1 MVLGRKIFILLTV
14 FVLSSFEVMARDKL
28 AVVYPEVPSPANLV
42 FEEIIAGIEASHP
55 QNLLIRAISR
65 TESPDESLAWVNEQ
79 QPDMLIALGKRG
91 YRIAKYI
98 YKERPVAI
106 GALPIRPNG
115 ISGISLLADPGILF
129 DSLKNLAPDISV
141 INVVYSPSSRW
152 LMSIAAEEAA
162 EKGLELKPTEV
173 KNIKE
178 AISTYDAL
186 LKEIDPSKEAVWVP
200 VDKITAHE
208 QVILPSL
215 LEKSWEQN
223 LVLFSSKPAHAKRG
237 ALFSV
242 FPDNQALGQQLVKM
256 VTQIYQSHNETGVVP
271 LQDMKLAVNLR
282 TAAHLGFDYKS
293 QQKEQFH
300 LTFPQ

>member
-1 MVLGRKIFILLTV
+1 MVLGRKIFFLLTFFV
-14 FVLSSFEVMARDKL
+14 FSSFEVIARDKL

-42 FEEIIAGIEASHP
+42 FEEIIAGIEDSHP
-55 QNLLIRAISR
+55 DNLLIKAIPR
-65 TESPDESLAWVNEQ
+65 TESPDESLAWVNQQ

-98 YKERPVAI
+98 YKDRPVAI

-115 ISGISLLADPGILF
+115 ISGISLLADPGVLF

-162 EKGLELKPTEV
+162 EKGLTFKHIEV
-173 KNIKE
+173 KNIKD

-186 LKEIDPSKEAVWVP
+186 LKEIDPTKEAVWLP

-208 QVILPSL
+208 QVILPNL

-256 VTQIYQSHNETGVVP
+256 VKEIYRSHNEAGVLP
-271 LQDMKLAVNLR
+271 LQDMKIAVNLR

>member
-1 MVLGRKIFILLTV
+1 MVLGRKIIYSLFLCWVT
-14 FVLSSFEVMARDKL
+14 SSPLAARESL

-42 FEEIIAGIEASHP
+42 FEEIIAGIQAAHP
-55 QNLLIRAISR
+55 NNLMIKAIRSS
-65 TESPDESLAWVNEQ
+65 ESPDESLAWVNEN
-79 QPDMLIALGKRG
+79 QPEMLIALGKRG

-98 YKERPVAI
+98 YKDRPVAI

-115 ISGISLLADPGILF
+115 ISGISLLADPGIIF
-129 DSLKNLAPDISV
+129 DSLKSLAPNIKT
-141 INVVYSPSSRW
+141 INVVYSPGSRW
-152 LMSIAAEEAA
+152 LISIAAKQAQA
-162 EKGLELKPTEV
+162 KGLTFNHIEV
-173 KNIKE
+173 KNIKD
-178 AISTYDAL
+178 AISTYDQL
-186 LKEIDPSKEAVWVP
+186 LNQINPQTDAVWLP

-208 QVILPSL
+208 QVILPNL

-242 FPDNQALGQQLVKM
+242 FPDNEALGKQLVKM
-256 VTQIYQSHNETGVVP
+256 VTDIYQSQNDAGVIP

-300 LTFPQ
+300 LIFPQ

>member
-1 MVLGRKIFILLTV
+1 
-14 FVLSSFEVMARDKL
+14 MARDKL

>member
-1 MVLGRKIFILLTV
+1 
-14 FVLSSFEVMARDKL
+14 MAQDKL
-28 AVVYPEVPSPANLV
+28 AVVYPDVPSPANLV

-55 QNLLIRAISR
+55 NNLLIKAIPSS
-65 TESPDESLAWVNEQ
+65 ESPDESIAWVNEQ
-79 QPDMLIALGKRG
+79 QPEMLIALGKRG

-98 YKERPVAI
+98 YRDRPVAI

-115 ISGISLLADPGILF
+115 ISGISLLADPGMLF
-129 DSLKNLAPDISV
+129 DSLKTLAPDISV

-152 LMSIAAEEAA
+152 LMGIAAEEAA
-162 EKGLELKPTEV
+162 EKGLTFKHIEV
-173 KNIKE
+173 KNIKQ
-178 AISTYDAL
+178 AISTYDKL
-186 LKEIDPSKEAVWVP
+186 LNEIDPSKEAVWLP

-208 QVILPSL
+208 QVILPNL
-215 LEKSWEQN
+215 LERSWEQN

-242 FPDNQALGQQLVKM
+242 FPDNEALGRQLVKM
-256 VTQIYQSHNETGVVP
+256 VKEIYRSHNETGVVP